1 MKKNYAQQELEYDGY
16 CFSRGEALL
25 TCMYIVFL
33 VCFLA
38 VLFYRSIFAVLF
50 LSPVGYRIWKKEKH
64 KKIQKRKKE
73 LGLQFKDCIQSVSA
87 NLRDCYSVENAF
99 RESYSEISLL
109 YGKDSYMATELPRR
123 TQGLANNLSLECLLL
138 SLGERSGVTDIRE
151 FGQIFSI
158 AKRNGGSMTDI
169 LMRTSKVIGKKMEI
183 DKEIQVLIS
192 AKQMEQRIMNIVPFV
207 IILYISIT
215 SPGFFDVL
223 YHNLMGVTVMTICLA
238 VYFAAYEL
246 SSKIVDIRVD

>member
-1 MKKNYAQQELEYDGY
+1 
-16 CFSRGEALL
+16 
-25 TCMYIVFL
+25 
-33 VCFLA
+33 
-38 VLFYRSIFAVLF
+38 
-50 LSPVGYRIWKKEKH
+50 
-64 KKIQKRKKE
+64 
-73 LGLQFKDCIQSVSA
+73 
-87 NLRDCYSVENAF
+87 
-99 RESYSEISLL
+99 
-109 YGKDSYMATELPRR
+109 
-123 TQGLANNLSLECLLL
+123 
-138 SLGERSGVTDIRE
+138 
-151 FGQIFSI
+151 
-158 AKRNGGSMTDI
+158 MTDI